1 MAYNEQNDMKVAT
14 VSYWYGK
21 ALVELAKENSNL
33 FGENKISKEIK
44 EEELLKGKNARTEH
58 SKTLM

>member
-1 MAYNEQNDMKVAT
+1 MAYNEQNDMKVAS

-44 EEELLKGKNARTEH
+44 EEELLKGKECAH
-58 SKTLM
+58 

>member
-1 MAYNEQNDMKVAT
+1 MAYNEQNDMKVVT

-44 EEELLKGKNARTEH
+44 EEELLKGKEGAH
-58 SKTLM
+58 